1 MKSRIQ
7 KSEVRS
13 QNVKPAMCLRS
24 FCFPSLLISE
34 FRFLSSV
41 LVLMFALSS
50 IAQAQ
55 TKTTSSPTPAP
66 QRPAAQQTRE
76 QTTRQSGFDLSDAG
90 VQIRPEP
97 RLVVVMAALDAA
109 GFDPTPAGETPSDF
123 RLQVHKDQASL
134 DPDLRR
140 RLRDFYERRKLHDSK
155 GKELPAAEQAAR
167 YVSLA
172 YALGAAP
179 NFDEPPRSDDLPAG
193 LLDVLDFA
201 PLVREF
207 YRKSG
212 MEARMPAYIVAYQ
225 AEGNRLRAST
235 VEMVKSVLSYLNTRP
250 ITTTLERVPVTSPNS
265 DDKRKKNAPQ
275 VFQTREH
282 ERHFFI
288 VPDLLSAPGA
298 INFRVIADDYFVTV
312 PYCNEA
318 KYICAGRDNN
328 PASPELRRAYI
339 NYVVDPLIVRFN
351 REIAARR
358 EQIKQL
364 LDARRTAN
372 PDLSPDVFLAVARSL
387 AAAADVRLD
396 ETTRLAT
403 LSSEARARI
412 DQTTDPAK
420 RAAIAKEL
428 ETARTAVEDE
438 AIARLAESYES
449 GAVLDFY
456 FAEQLRGVESSG
468 FDISNSLADMIA
480 SFDPMREAKR
490 LEENETARR
499 RALAARKAR
508 EEAEAQ
514 AASTSSALPKS
525 PLVQQLLDV
534 DDLLQKNNYQEAES
548 RLLALLR
555 QYPEE
560 PRIFFALGKVASRS
574 ARGVF
579 DEDLLNVRL
588 NKALSHYRD
597 AVNHAT
603 PDTDR
608 CLIASA
614 HEAMGS
620 IYKFM
625 ERKDEALKEFDAAIA
640 INDASCAAY
649 AQAIEDKKTL
659 AQPK

>member
-1 MKSRIQ
+1 M
-7 KSEVRS
+7 
-13 QNVKPAMCLRS
+13 
-24 FCFPSLLISE
+24 LLA
-34 FRFLSSV
+34 SSSWI
-41 LVLMFALSS
+41 LIPVLMFTFALADNM
-50 IAQAQ
+50 AQAQ
-55 TKTTSSPTPAP
+55 TKTTPSPTPTSQRAP
-66 QRPAAQQTRE
+66 AQQTRQQPPR
-76 QTTRQSGFDLSDAG
+76 QTGFDLSEAG

-97 RLVVVMAALDAA
+97 RLIVVMAALDAA
-109 GFDPTPAGETPSDF
+109 GFDPTPAGEAPSDF

-134 DPDLRR
+134 DPDLRK
-140 RLRDFYERRKLHDSK
+140 RLGNFYEHHKLRGTD
-155 GKELPAAEQAAR
+155 GKELPPAEQAAR

-172 YALGAAP
+172 YALGPAP
-179 NFDEPPRSDDLPAG
+179 NFDEPPRSDDLPAA

-207 YRKSG
+207 YHKSG
-212 MEARMPAYIVAYQ
+212 MDARMSSYIAAYQ

-235 VEMVKSVLSYLNTRP
+235 VEMVRSVLSYLNTRP
-250 ITTTLERVPVTSPNS
+250 ITTTIERIIVTSPNS
-265 DDKRKKNAPQ
+265 DDKRKKNEPKQ
-275 VFQTREH
+275 KIETREH
-282 ERHFFI
+282 DRHFFV
-288 VPDLLSAPGA
+288 VPDLLAAPGA
-298 INFRVIADDYFVTV
+298 INFRVIADDYFVTA

-328 PASPELRRAYI
+328 PPSPELRRAYI
-339 NYVVDPLIVRFN
+339 NYVVDPLVVRFN

-364 LDARRTAN
+364 LDSRKSAGTE
-372 PDLSPDVFLAVARSL
+372 LSPDVFLAVARSL
-387 AAAADVRLD
+387 AAAADVRLE
-396 ETTRLAT
+396 ETTRLDA
-403 LSSEARARI
+403 LSREARARL
-412 DQTTDPAK
+412 DQTTDPTK
-420 RAAIAKEL
+420 RAAIVKEL
-428 ETARTAVEDE
+428 ETGRAAVADE

-480 SFDPMREAKR
+480 SFDPAREARR
-490 LEENETARR
+490 LEENDAARK
-499 RALAARKAR
+499 RALAARKER
-508 EEAEAQ
+508 EAQ
-514 AASTSSALPKS
+514 AQMASTAAALPKS

-534 DDLLQKNNYQEAES
+534 DSLMQANNYQAAEE

-579 DEDLLNVRL
+579 DEDLLNTRL
-588 NKALSHYRD
+588 NKALNHYRN

-608 CLIASA
+608 CLVASA

-625 ERKDEALKEFDAAIA
+625 ERKDEALKEFDAAIE
-640 INDASCAAY
+640 INDTSCAAY
-649 AQAIEDKKTL
+649 AQAVEEKKTL
-659 AQPK
+659 SQPK